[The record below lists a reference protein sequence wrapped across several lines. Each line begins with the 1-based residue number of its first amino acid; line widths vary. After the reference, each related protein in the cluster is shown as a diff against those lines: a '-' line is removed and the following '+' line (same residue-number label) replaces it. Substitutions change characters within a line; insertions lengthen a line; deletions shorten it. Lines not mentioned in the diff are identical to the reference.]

1 MDGFKYEQRGYCP
14 CCERPTVFSSEDP
27 WFRDHLLCAS
37 CSSLVR
43 ERALALII
51 SETMPNWRDLA
62 IHESSPGNCYL
73 SAKMKREALG
83 YIGTH
88 YFPDEELG
96 KEVRGFRNENLEAQ
110 TFLGGSFDLVLT
122 LDVMEHVFDPAAVYR
137 EIYRTLRP
145 GGYYFHTVPIRKW
158 QVDAAIRRAELA
170 ADSNVR
176 YLVEPPEYHG
186 NPIDAAGSLVTF
198 DYGYDI
204 VRQIAEWAPFAVRI
218 IRFCDPMH
226 GLIGEYTEVVV
237 CGKPCEQSHP
247 EHHANEASLFRRGA

>member
-1 MDGFKYEQRGYCP
+1 VLDIG
-14 CCERPTVFSSEDP
+14 
-27 WFRDHLLCAS
+27 A
-37 CSSLVR
+37 
-43 ERALALII
+43 ERALWDTAFLQ
-51 SETMPNWRDLA
+51 SSN
-62 IHESSPGNCYL
+62 ESG
-73 SAKMKREALG
+73 SASARAEPTRSQDDNRPRLWC
-83 YIGTH
+83 
-88 YFPDEELG
+88 
-96 KEVRGFRNENLEAQ
+96 
-110 TFLGGSFDLVLT
+110 S
-122 LDVMEHVFDPAAVYR
+122 LDRFMEHVFDPAAVYR